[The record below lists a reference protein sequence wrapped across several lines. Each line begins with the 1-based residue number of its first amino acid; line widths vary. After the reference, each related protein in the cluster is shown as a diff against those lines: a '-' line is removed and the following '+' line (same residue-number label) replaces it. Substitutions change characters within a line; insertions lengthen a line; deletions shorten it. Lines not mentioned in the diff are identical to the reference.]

1 MAHRPDTLC
10 IRTRVDY
17 RTSVQQTAFINTLK
31 KVLNVS
37 VACEIIGLKRSTVY
51 TWRENDEDFKERWE
65 DALAVAQGSLESSV
79 YLKLAQVLTDDRKRI
94 AMPEAKLAELL
105 LAGAFP
111 EKYRQRG
118 IEIDNS
124 VNTANLTID
133 WAAVPDEIFNAYRNG
148 AITVEDVYQQTL
160 LLKDKV
166 KTSVDTTE
174 A

>member
-1 MAHRPDTLC
+1 MAHRPDSLVV
-10 IRTRVDY
+10 RSRVEFKTGLQKD
-17 RTSVQQTAFINTLK
+17 VFIAALK
-31 KVLNVS
+31 KLMNVS
-37 VACEIIGLKRSTVY
+37 IACEVTGLKRATVY
-51 TWRENDEDFKERWE
+51 QWRDHDADFKERWE
-65 DALAVAQGSLESSV
+65 DAIDVAKGSLESSI

-133 WAAVPDEIFNAYRNG
+133 WSTVPQDIFDAFHAGNL
-148 AITVEDVYQQTL
+148 TLEDVYQQTL
-160 LLKDKV
+160 LLNAQQKAPS
-166 KTSVDTTE
+166 TSE
-174 A
+174 GA